1 MPKNRKRSAP
11 SVRLGPVFKA
21 VVACLCIGLA
31 GVGYVWQKNQLL
43 ALGKQMKKKEE
54 RLEQLRLDN
63 RTRLQI
69 LTDLRS
75 PVSLEKKIKEL
86 RLGLTTPHPNQIV
99 TLEDAGVS
107 DAAKS
112 REVYMVKRN
121 DEE

>member
-1 MPKNRKRSAP
+1 M
-11 SVRLGPVFKA
+11 FKA

-54 RLEQLRLDN
+54 KLEQLRLEN
-63 RTRLQI
+63 QSRQQS
-69 LTDLRS
+69 LTYLRS
-75 PVSLEKKIKEL
+75 PVYLEKKIKAL

-107 DAAKS
+107 DAAKD

-121 DEE
+121 ETD